1 MSVWVIQ
8 YLPKPYT
15 LNRLIYNVLIV
26 FFGLLINGLGF
37 RVYNT
42 QAPHSTHYFPYVGV
56 VGCYG
61 VSPSRFVSV
70 HRACLPERLGFGI
83 HGLGVA

>member
-37 RVYNT
+37 IIPKPPILLIISPMLVLLGVMALARRGL
-42 QAPHSTHYFPYVGV
+42 FPYIG
-56 VGCYG
+56 
-61 VSPSRFVSV
+61 
-70 HRACLPERLGFGI
+70 HACLS
-83 HGLGVA
+83 A